1 MSVAYLTT
9 FAQMRRLDEA
19 AIQEHKIPGLALM
32 ENAGRAAAEV
42 ARGMLADAGKTG
54 CATVAVLAGPGNNG
68 GDGYVVARHLHGW
81 GERCVVYLLA
91 PEAKVAGD
99 ARTNLEAWRGL
110 GGIVVDAT
118 APGAL
123 ALLLDSLREA
133 DLVVDALFGT
143 GLAQEVRSPYREA
156 IDVINGLGRPVLAL
170 DIASGLCGDRGR
182 VLGVA
187 VRASAT
193 VTFGFAK
200 RGHYL
205 YPGAAHTGALHVV
218 DIGIPDTVTAAHQP
232 TCSLMRAEDAQ
243 LLLPRRARDAH
254 KGTFGHVLVLA
265 GGAGRTGAALLAA
278 RAAYRSGAGLV
289 TIAAPQSSRG
299 TLDAKVVE
307 VMTESVGDTLDR
319 AAAGRILE
327 LCAGKDALVLG
338 PGLGTGRDVAGLLRA
353 LLPAL
358 DCPTVLDA
366 DALTVLA
373 DDLGLFA
380 DTHAPLLLTPHPG
393 EMARLAALT
402 TAEIQGDR
410 LGHAEGFARTHGV
423 TLVLKGAGTVVAE
436 PSGRL
441 WLNTSGN
448 PGMATGGAG
457 DVLCGVLA
465 ALLAAKLP
473 SAEAARLGVYAHG
486 AAGDLARETQGEMG
500 LIAGDLVEAL
510 PRVWQGLGR

>member
-110 GGIVVDAT
+110 GGTVVDAT

-123 ALLLDSLREA
+123 ALLRDSLREA

-200 RGHYL
+200 RGHS
-205 YPGAAHTGALHVV
+205 V
-218 DIGIPDTVTAAHQP
+218 Q
-232 TCSLMRAEDAQ
+232 MR
-243 LLLPRRARDAH
+243 
-254 KGTFGHVLVLA
+254 
-265 GGAGRTGAALLAA
+265 
-278 RAAYRSGAGLV
+278 S
-289 TIAAPQSSRG
+289 
-299 TLDAKVVE
+299 
-307 VMTESVGDTLDR
+307 
-319 AAAGRILE
+319 
-327 LCAGKDALVLG
+327 
-338 PGLGTGRDVAGLLRA
+338 
-353 LLPAL
+353 
-358 DCPTVLDA
+358 
-366 DALTVLA
+366 
-373 DDLGLFA
+373 
-380 DTHAPLLLTPHPG
+380 
-393 EMARLAALT
+393 
-402 TAEIQGDR
+402 
-410 LGHAEGFARTHGV
+410 
-423 TLVLKGAGTVVAE
+423 
-436 PSGRL
+436 
-441 WLNTSGN
+441 
-448 PGMATGGAG
+448 
-457 DVLCGVLA
+457 
-465 ALLAAKLP
+465 
-473 SAEAARLGVYAHG
+473 
-486 AAGDLARETQGEMG
+486 
-500 LIAGDLVEAL
+500 
-510 PRVWQGLGR
+510 